1 LYSWVMSL
9 SNTPRFLEGLGLRSR
24 EKHPGG
30 ETLVM
35 FLENCELAQ
44 RLGFGCFTWE
54 ELEEF
59 LRYVQANYFK
69 APRRLGT
76 PATVCRR

>member
-1 LYSWVMSL
+1 LGVRFVLVGDVPEQYSEVL
-9 SNTPRFLEGLGLRSR
+9 RGLGFEISR
-24 EKHPGG
+24 EAPRG

-44 RLGFGCFTWE
+44 RLGFGCFTRE

-59 LRYVQANYFK
+59 LRYVQAN
-69 APRRLGT
+69 
-76 PATVCRR
+76 

>member
-1 LYSWVMSL
+1 MMYL

-30 ETLVM
+30 VFVM

-44 RLGFGCFTWE
+44 RLGFGCFTRE

-59 LRYVQANYFK
+59 LRYVQTN
-69 APRRLGT
+69 
-76 PATVCRR
+76 